1 MRRLFHDFFSHRAL
15 FFGLF
20 NQAGKNVV
28 EMAELLTAVAD
39 TESVDEREP
48 LYRQIN
54 ILEET
59 GDDITHKVYLGLDK
73 VFFTPLNRKDIHIL
87 ASALDDVAD
96 NIHEAAGRMNLYQI
110 EKFIPA
116 MREMVNYILLSSN
129 ELQKLIL
136 GLDKLEDSGSMIE
149 SCRVI
154 KNYEHMSDT
163 IYYHALADLFAN
175 EKDPIVLIKHRDI
188 LSSLE
193 ASVNKCKNV
202 TDAIEIIVLNSL

>member
-1 MRRLFHDFFSHRAL
+1 MRRLFHDFFSHRTL

-54 ILEET
+54 TLEET

-129 ELQKLIL
+129 ELQKLIR
-136 GLDKLEDSGSMIE
+136 GLDKIEDSGSMIE
-149 SCRVI
+149 SCRII

-163 IYYHALADLFAN
+163 IYSHALAELFAN
-175 EKDPIVLIKHRDI
+175 EKDPIILIKHRDI

-202 TDAIEIIVLNSL
+202 TDAIEIIVLNSI